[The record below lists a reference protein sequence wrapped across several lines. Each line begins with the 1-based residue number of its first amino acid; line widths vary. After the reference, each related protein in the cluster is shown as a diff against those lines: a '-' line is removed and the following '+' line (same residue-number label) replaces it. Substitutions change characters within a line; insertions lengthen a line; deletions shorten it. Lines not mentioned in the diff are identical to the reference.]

1 MLKLPLIR
9 RLSAAT
15 AATVL
20 VGVAA
25 ASTSG
30 PALAVPAAPEGVRP
44 AAVVQE
50 TSGTAVTAS
59 SERRAP
65 TGYDISWPNCP
76 KGMGIPS
83 RPTLGNPMPRA
94 TTDFVVIGLTNGPGF
109 YPNPC
114 LQQQVDWAKKHH
126 VWTAPYA
133 FMTYPTAKQLKKYGS
148 KGPYEGTSK
157 TTRLRNAGYAEAM
170 FNVASMKKVG
180 LEASFIWV
188 DVEYSR
194 APAPWSKSRK
204 HNKAALDG
212 ALRAYRDAGLT
223 YGFYASIDPWQ
234 HLIGKARYQV
244 PEWRTV
250 GPAKKSTA
258 LAKCRTRSTQ
268 GGKVVLAQWWNK
280 KSDFDVVCPGF
291 RTDEKMGTYFHRY

>member
-1 MLKLPLIR
+1 MPKHPLVR
-9 RLSAAT
+9 RLSAA
-15 AATVL
+15 AGAL
-20 VGVAA
+20 ALVAA
-25 ASTSG
+25 AATLTAG
-30 PALAVPAAPEGVRP
+30 PASAGPADV
-44 AAVVQE
+44 AAR
-50 TSGTAVTAS
+50 TSATVGPTAVA
-59 SERRAP
+59 AKAHVP

-83 RPTLGNPMPRA
+83 RPTLGNPMPKA

-114 LQQQVDWAKKHH
+114 LQKHVDWAKKHH

-133 FMTYPTAKQLKKYGS
+133 FMTYPTAKQLKKYGA

-170 FNVASMKKVG
+170 FNVASMQRVG

-194 APAPWSKSRK
+194 APAPWSTSRK
-204 HNKAALDG
+204 HNRAALDG
-212 ALRAYRDAGLT
+212 ALRAYRDSGLT

-234 HLIGKARYQV
+234 HIIGRARYEA

-258 LAKCRTRSTQ
+258 LAKCRTRSVQ
-268 GGKVVLAQWWNK
+268 GGKVVLAQWWNA
-280 KSDFDVVCPGF
+280 KSDFAVVCPGF
-291 RTDEKMGTYFHRY
+291 RTDEKMSDYFHRY

>member
-1 MLKLPLIR
+1 MLHRSLLR
-9 RLSAAT
+9 RLAAATGLMTFAGAAVLSMAGSAA
-15 AATVL
+15 A
-20 VGVAA
+20 
-25 ASTSG
+25 
-30 PALAVPAAPEGVRP
+30 
-44 AAVVQE
+44 E
-50 TSGTAVTAS
+50 TSAPPARVAS
-59 SERRAP
+59 AKAHVPS
-65 TGYDISWPNCP
+65 GYDISWPNCP

-83 RPTLGNPMPRA
+83 RPTQGQPMPSSK
-94 TTDFVVIGLTNGPGF
+94 TDFVVIGLTNGPGF

-114 LQQQVDWAKKHH
+114 LKKHVDWAKKHH

-133 FMTYPTAKQLKKYGS
+133 FMTYPTAKQVKKYGS
-148 KGPYEGTSK
+148 KGPYDGTSK

-170 FNVASMKKVG
+170 FNVASMKKVD
-180 LEASFIWV
+180 LEASFIWI

-194 APAPWSKSRK
+194 APAPWSKDKK

-212 ALRAYRDAGLT
+212 ALRAYRDAGLS

-234 HLIGKARYQV
+234 HIIGSARYKA

-250 GPAKKSTA
+250 GPATKSTA
-258 LAKCRTRSTQ
+258 LAKCRTKSTQ

-291 RTDEKMGTYFHRY
+291 RSQKQLGTYFHQY

>member
-1 MLKLPLIR
+1 MSKHPLVR
-9 RLSAAT
+9 RLSAA
-15 AATVL
+15 AGAL
-20 VGVAA
+20 ALVAA
-25 ASTSG
+25 AATLTAG
-30 PALAVPAAPEGVRP
+30 PASAGPPEVAARTSATVSPT
-44 AAVVQE
+44 AAAAKAHV
-50 TSGTAVTAS
+50 
-59 SERRAP
+59 P

-83 RPTLGNPMPRA
+83 RPTLGNPMPKA

-114 LQQQVDWAKKHH
+114 LQKHVDWAKKHH

-170 FNVASMKKVG
+170 FNVASMQRVG

-194 APAPWSKSRK
+194 KPAPWSSSRK

-212 ALRAYRDAGLT
+212 ALRAYRDSGLT

-234 HLIGKARYQV
+234 HLIGNARYKA

-258 LAKCRTRSTQ
+258 LAKCRTKSTQ

-291 RTDEKMGTYFHRY
+291 RTDEKMATYFHRY